1 MALVYAARY
10 PGKVRG
16 LVLAG
21 APVDINA
28 GESELSRLAHSA
40 PASMA
45 KQLVEVG
52 GGCVRG
58 AQLLQLWRQPPLE
71 PQAIR
76 GRLQVPDDKPGG
88 SAPIPRFREWGML
101 PHDRP
106 RPLYL

>member
-45 KQLVEVG
+45 KQLGEVG

-58 AQLLQLWRQPPLE
+58 ADLLHVWRHRPLE
-71 PQAIR
+71 PQANR
-76 GRLQVPDDKPGG
+76 GLLQGPDDMPG
-88 SAPIPRFREWGML
+88 SACKNARFREW
-101 PHDRP
+101 DNRP
-106 RPLYL
+106 IH